1 MKLIEV
7 AEFKQ
12 KLENKT
18 DVLII
23 DVRECWEHEEK
34 NICSTNYPLGEL
46 PQFLDQFPSDKTYE
60 IIVHCE
66 SGRRSQQAAKY
77 LKQQGFT
84 NVSSLKGGLKAFIT
98 S

>member
-7 AEFKQ
+7 EEFKQ
-12 KLENKT
+12 KLENNT

-23 DVRECWEHEEK
+23 DVRECWEYEER
-34 NICSTNYPLGEL
+34 NIGAINYPLGEL
-46 PQFLDQFPSDKTYE
+46 PQFLDQLPSDKTYE

-77 LKQQGFT
+77 LKQQGFS
-84 NVSSLKGGLKAFIT
+84 NVCSLKGGLKSYF
-98 S
+98 